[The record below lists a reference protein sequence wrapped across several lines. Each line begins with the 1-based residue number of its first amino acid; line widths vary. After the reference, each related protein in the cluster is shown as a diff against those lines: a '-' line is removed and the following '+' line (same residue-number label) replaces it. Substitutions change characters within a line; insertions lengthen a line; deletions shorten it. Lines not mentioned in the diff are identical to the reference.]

1 MSRFIVGTAGHI
13 DHGKTTLIKALTGIG
28 TDRLKEE
35 QKRGISIVNGYAF
48 LPYKD
53 DLISIID
60 VPGHEKFIKNMLS
73 GITAIDLVLFVVAA
87 DEGVMP
93 QTREHFDIVRLLGIE
108 KGMFLITKV
117 DRNPDMVELVKED
130 IDELVQGTVY
140 ANFPVLEVSAFTG
153 LNLEKVKQFIYNH
166 YDEKEVTKSY
176 YPRLNID
183 RLFKGK
189 GFGDIVTGSL
199 EGADLRADQAL
210 VQLPGGERYKIRSI
224 ETHDQQVEVAKIH
237 SRVALNLVGEK
248 KDALKKGAV
257 LTVEGKYFS
266 SKNALCE
273 LHILTEH
280 SALLRNNAIYKLYFG
295 SSEHLGKLIQIEE
308 DVWEVLLDEA
318 ILMYHDQKA
327 IIRSLTP
334 VRTIG
339 RLRVLDANP
348 QQGKRQK
355 KLSAQHIRQDYLTY
369 VLGKYP
375 AGILAEELEREL
387 VIPVE
392 ALDFSAY
399 QKLGQRYIT
408 EAGLKIWE
416 ETITKV
422 LDAFH
427 AENQLAQW
435 MEREAFRIQLGDI
448 PRDAFDALVQHF
460 IRQGLVETEGS
471 RIKLREAKVQL
482 DHEQARVIE
491 EILNEF
497 DTYDLEV
504 PNYSEIIAKYDEKKK
519 RIFKYLVDKGEIIRI
534 NHEIYVRNTCIKC
547 LKNDII
553 SYVREHGSLEIK
565 DFRVL
570 RDLSRKYIVPYLEY
584 FDRTGVTRRIENK
597 RLLTKEYI
605 NG

>member
-28 TDRLKEE
+28 TDRLVEE

-108 KGMFLITKV
+108 KGMFLITKA
-117 DRNPDMVELVKED
+117 DRNPDMVELVQED
-130 IDELVQGTVY
+130 IEDLVRGT
-140 ANFPVLEVSAFTG
+140 AFQSFPILPVSALSG
-153 LNLEKVKQFIYNH
+153 LHLDEVKQFIFDH
-166 YDEKEVTKSY
+166 YDKKESIRLY

-199 EGADLRADQAL
+199 EGADLRVDQAL
-210 VQLPGGERYKIRSI
+210 VQLPGDEHYKIRSI
-224 ETHDQQVEVAKIH
+224 ETHDHQVEVAKVH

-257 LTVEGKYFS
+257 LTVQGKYFS
-266 SKNALCE
+266 SKNALCTLMVLE
-273 LHILTEH
+273 EH
-280 SALLRNNAIYKLYFG
+280 SVLLRSNGTYKVYFG
-295 SSEHLGKLIQIEE
+295 SSEHLGKLIWIES
-308 DVWEVLLDEA
+308 DVWELILDEA
-318 ILMYHDQKA
+318 ILMFHDQKA

-339 RLRVLDANP
+339 RLQVLDANP
-348 QQGKRQK
+348 EQGKRQK
-355 KLSAQHIRQDYLTY
+355 KLAAVQLSQDYLTY
-369 VLGKYP
+369 VLSKYP
-375 AGILAEELEREL
+375 AGILPEELEREMVTRL
-387 VIPVE
+387 E
-392 ALDFSAY
+392 DLDFSEY
-399 QKLGQRYIT
+399 TKLGQRYIT
-408 EAGLKIWE
+408 PTGLKLWHQR
-416 ETITKV
+416 ITEV
-422 LDAFH
+422 LSDFH
-427 AENQLAQW
+427 DQNRLAQG
-435 MEREAFRIQLGDI
+435 MDREAFRVQLGDI
-448 PRDAFDALVQHF
+448 PRDAFDALVQYF
-460 IRQGLVETEGS
+460 VQQGLIESEGS
-471 RIKLREAKVQL
+471 RIKAKDANIQL
-482 DHEQARVIE
+482 DAEQARLTE
-491 EILNEF
+491 EILTAFEA
-497 DTYDLEV
+497 YDLEV
-504 PNYSEIIAKYDEKKK
+504 PNISDVFQKYDDKK
-519 RIFKYLVDKGEIIRI
+519 RKVFKYLVDKGEIIRI
-534 NHEIYVRNTCIKC
+534 NNEIYVRNTCMKY

-553 SYVREHGSLEIK
+553 SFIKEHGSMEIK
-565 DFRVL
+565 DFRGV

-584 FDRTGVTRRIENK
+584 FDRTGVTRRQDNK
-597 RLLTKEYI
+597 RVLTKEYI

>member
-28 TDRLKEE
+28 TDRLIEE

-53 DLISIID
+53 ELISIID

-117 DRNPDMVELVKED
+117 DRNLDMAELVRED
-130 IDELVQGTVY
+130 IQDLVKGTLY
-140 ANFPVLEVSAFTG
+140 ETFPIVEVSAMTG
-153 LNLEKVKQFIYNH
+153 LNLEVVKQFVFDH
-166 YDEKEVTKSY
+166 YEQKQEYKGY

-199 EGADLRADQAL
+199 EGADLSIDQPL
-210 VQLPGGERYKIRSI
+210 IQLPGEERYKIRSI
-224 ETHDQQVEVAKIH
+224 ETHDTQTSLARIH

-248 KDALKKGAV
+248 KDALRKGAV

-266 SKNALCE
+266 SKNALCD
-273 LHILTEH
+273 LMVLPEH
-280 SALLRNNAIYKLYFG
+280 AALLRSNETYKVYFG

-308 DVWEVLLDEA
+308 EVWELLLDEA
-318 ILMYHDQKA
+318 ILMYHGQKA
-327 IIRSLTP
+327 ILRSLSP

-339 RLRVLDANP
+339 RLIVLDANP
-348 QQGKRQK
+348 LQGKRQK
-355 KLSAQHIRQDYLTY
+355 KASAQKIRQDHLTY
-369 VLGKYP
+369 VLDKYP
-375 AGILAEELEREL
+375 AGITAEELEREL
-387 VIPVE
+387 VIPVQDI
-392 ALDFSAY
+392 DFSAY
-399 QKLGQRYIT
+399 RKLGQRYIT
-408 EAGLKIWE
+408 EVGLKRWQQRME
-416 ETITKV
+416 HV
-422 LDAFH
+422 LTQYYAQ
-427 AENQLAQW
+427 EKLSQW
-435 MEREAFRIQLGDI
+435 MEREAFRIQLGEL
-448 PRDAFDALVQHF
+448 PREAFDQLVQHF
-460 IRQGLVETEGS
+460 VQNGLLEVQGN
-471 RIKLREAKVQL
+471 KVKRKDKQVQI
-482 DHEQARVIE
+482 DEEQARLMQ
-491 EILNEF
+491 EILDEF
-497 DTYDLEV
+497 EAYDLEV
-504 PNYSEIIAKYDEKKK
+504 PNFSEIQSKYDEKKR
-519 RIFKYLVDKGEIIRI
+519 RIFKYLVDKGELIRI
-534 NHEIYVRNTCIKC
+534 NNELYVKNTCIKY

-553 SYVREHGSLEIK
+553 GYIMDHGSMEIK
-565 DFRVL
+565 DFREL

-584 FDRTGVTRRIENK
+584 FDRSGVTRRQDNK
-597 RLLTKEYI
+597 RILTKEYI